1 MQSHVSK
8 LVAGGEDNTFAAGN
22 NFCIIRAALGSS
34 VIFWTIV
41 YCVSKSA
48 CLSFVRWFRF
58 FLVAV
63 MHRPSDFSPAPQITA
78 SLPAPS
84 RTRYQ
89 KLMNETVGQICPL
102 QGGKREECT
111 VTTSTFDDTAD
122 KNTHEF
128 KEEVRKRGLAE
139 QALKESEIRY
149 RTLFESA
156 GDAIFIMKNHKFI
169 ACNKKTLEMYGCTE
183 QQIIGSSPFDHSP
196 ERQPDGLMSSKKGPA
211 IMRAAEEDIPQFF
224 EWRHKKCDGTLF
236 EAEVSINR
244 MVLSGEIFLLAIVR
258 DVTKRKQAEQKLQEA
273 FIEIK
278 DLKDRLQQEN
288 VYLREEIELRYKHG
302 DIVGKSDAI
311 KNILTQV
318 EQVAK
323 TDSTVLIQGETGTGK
338 ELIARAIHSLSLRKD
353 RPMVKV
359 NCASLPSS
367 LVENE
372 LFGHEKGAFTGANV
386 KQIGRFEVADESTI
400 FLDEVSEMPLKLQ
413 AKLLRVLQEG
423 QFERLGSTRT
433 ISVDVRVIAATNQ
446 DLAKAVQQGA
456 FREDLYY
463 RLNVFPIAVPPLR
476 ERREDIPLMVQA
488 FVKEFEI
495 TLGKRIE
502 SISRRSMDAVQ
513 QYSWPGNVREL
524 RNVIER
530 AMILTRG
537 SKLSFAL
544 PEISLPKPLD
554 DTGLAEMEKKHIL
567 RVLDST
573 GWLVSGKRGAAHFLG
588 LKESTL
594 RSKMKK
600 LEIKR
605 QRK

>member
-1 MQSHVSK
+1 M
-8 LVAGGEDNTFAAGN
+8 
-22 NFCIIRAALGSS
+22 
-34 VIFWTIV
+34 
-41 YCVSKSA
+41 
-48 CLSFVRWFRF
+48 
-58 FLVAV
+58 
-63 MHRPSDFSPAPQITA
+63 
-78 SLPAPS
+78 
-84 RTRYQ
+84 
-89 KLMNETVGQICPL
+89 
-102 QGGKREECT
+102 
-111 VTTSTFDDTAD
+111 TTSTFDDTAD